1 MKIVLINDEIV
12 KFSYICP
19 IRRCDK
25 IKEMEKNFN
34 AKEVERKWSQYWLEN
49 KTFKSSVDESRPSYT
64 VLIPPPNVTG
74 VLHFGHVLNNSLQD
88 FFIRKARKQGYNVNW
103 VPGIDH
109 AAIAT
114 EAKVVGYLR
123 EKGIKKSDL
132 TREQFLDYCWEWKE
146 KYGGIIIDQL
156 KTIGAGCDWDRVT
169 FTLDDHYYKAVIRVF
184 VDLYKKG
191 YIYKGKRI
199 INWDC
204 EARTALSNEEVF
216 YKEGGEPGQLF
227 HLKYKYADGSGYLT
241 VATTRPETIFA
252 DMAVAVNPDDDR
264 YKSLLGKEVL
274 IPLINKPIK
283 IIADSYVDKEF
294 GTGCL
299 KVTPAHDI
307 NDYEIGLRHNL
318 EVIDIL
324 NDDGTVNELCGYPEF
339 IGKDRFKVRKE
350 IKTKLEEV
358 DCLEKIED
366 IINKVG
372 RSERTN
378 SVVEP
383 KLSLQWYVDMKNI
396 SKKAYEVVMND
407 EVQFFPAYHKNTFN
421 HWMTNIRDWC
431 ISRQLWWGHRIP
443 AWYDADGNFYVA
455 ETAEEAYEQYESY
468 LKANNRPSSGGIEGG
483 HLKQD
488 EDVLDTWASSWL
500 WPLEVFNGFEHYNKE
515 TGKIDITKSKDL
527 DYYLPTQIIVTGPDI
542 MFLWITRMIIANY
555 EYTDRKPF
563 EKVFFTGIVRD
574 KLGRKLS
581 KQLGNSPDLYEL
593 IDKYGMD
600 GIRYGMMSI
609 SPAGNDILFDEK
621 SLEIGRNFTNKIWNA
636 FRLIKSW
643 EVIEGENAENEA
655 IFVWFEALLQK
666 NVNSFL
672 DNIDNLRISEALK
685 DLYSFVWDDLCSWYL
700 EMIKPEFEKPIDSYT
715 YERTMQFFETVLSL
729 LNPIMPFITEEMW
742 GIIRE
747 RSLGDLCSDHQLPAK
762 GAFNQEVIANQN
774 LFIELVVKV
783 RELRANLKLKNREEI
798 GLSIDKELLSK
809 IEALV
814 PKIKKM
820 TWVNVINTDL
830 DSGSSNSAVVSGKK
844 IIVHSEKKLD
854 SSEVKSKLE
863 EEIKYTRGFIKSIET
878 KLSNEKFVSNAP
890 EKVLDMERKKL
901 SDGQAKLKQL
911 EQNLSQLS
919 AN

>member
-88 FFIRKARKQGYNVNW
+88 FFIRKARKQGFNVNW

-204 EARTALSNEEVF
+204 EAKTALSNEEVI
-216 YKEGGEPGQLF
+216 YKEGGEQGQLF

-283 IIADSYVDKEF
+283 IIADNYVDKEF

-366 IINKVG
+366 IVNKVG

-396 SKKAYEVVMND
+396 SKKAYEVVMSD

-443 AWYDADGNFYVA
+443 AWYDADGNFYVG

-515 TGKIDITKSKDL
+515 TGKIDFEKSKEL
-527 DYYLPTQIIVTGPDI
+527 SYYIPSKVVVTAPEI
-542 MFLWITRMIIANY
+542 MFLWVTRMIIANY

-563 EKVFFTGIVRD
+563 EKVFYTGIVRD
-574 KLGRKLS
+574 KLGRKMS
-581 KQLGNSPDLYEL
+581 KSLGNSPDLYEL

-621 SLEIGRNFTNKIWNA
+621 SLEVGRNFSNKIWNA
-636 FRLIKSW
+636 FRLIKGW
-643 EVIEGENAENEA
+643 EVSEGNNEENTAVFE
-655 IFVWFEALLQK
+655 WFEALLQK

-672 DNIDNLRISEALK
+672 DNVDQLRISEALK

-700 EMIKPEFEKPIDSYT
+700 EMIKPDFEKPIDSFTFTKTISY
-715 YERTMQFFETVLSL
+715 FETVVSL

-742 GIIRE
+742 GYIKDRDK
-747 RSLGDLCSDHQLPAK
+747 SDLCSEHQLPQNAI
-762 GAFNQEVIANQN
+762 FNSAIIQKQKLFAELIMKTREV
-774 LFIELVVKV
+774 
-783 RELRANLKLKNREEI
+783 RANLKLKNRETI
-798 GLSIDKELLSK
+798 GLGLDSDLYKEVEPF
-809 IEALV
+809 IA
-814 PKIKKM
+814 KIKKLV
-820 TWVNVINTDL
+820 WAEDINTNTEVTTTNTTIV
-830 DSGSSNSAVVSGKK
+830 GGKKVVVISDKKIDDADALKK
-844 IIVHSEKKLD
+844 IIED
-854 SSEVKSKLE
+854 
-863 EEIKYTRGFIKSIET
+863 IAYTKGFIKSIET
-878 KLSNEKFVSNAP
+878 KLNNEKFASNAP
-890 EKVLDMERKKL
+890 EKVLEMERKKL
-901 SDGQAKLKQL
+901 SYGQEKLKQL
-911 EQNLSQLS
+911 EKMLTNP
-919 AN
+919 

>member
-1 MKIVLINDEIV
+1 
-12 KFSYICP
+12 
-19 IRRCDK
+19 
-25 IKEMEKNFN
+25 MEKNFN
-34 AKEVERKWSQYWLEN
+34 AKEVEKKWSEYWLEN
-49 KTFKSSVDESRPSYT
+49 KTFKSSIDESRPSYT

-88 FFIRKARKQGYNVNW
+88 FFIRKARKQGFNACW

-132 TREQFLDYCWEWKE
+132 SREEFLDYCWEWKE
-146 KYGGIIIDQL
+146 KYGGIILDQL

-169 FTLDDHYYKAVIRVF
+169 FTLDDHYYKAVVRVF

-204 EARTALSNEEVF
+204 EAQTALSNEEVI
-216 YKEGGEPGQLF
+216 YNEAGEKAQLF
-227 HLKYKYADGSGYLT
+227 YLKYKYVQGDGYLT

-252 DMAVAVNPDDDR
+252 DMAVAVNPDDER
-264 YKSLLGKEVL
+264 YKCLIGQEVL

-307 NDYEIGLRHNL
+307 NDYEIGMRHGL
-318 EVIDIL
+318 EIVDIL
-324 NDDGTVNELCGYPEF
+324 NDDGTLNELCQYPEF
-339 IGKDRFKVRKE
+339 IGKDRFKVRRE
-350 IKTKLEEV
+350 IKTKLEEI
-358 DCLEKIED
+358 DCLEKVED
-366 IINKVG
+366 IVNKVG

-383 KLSLQWYVDMKNI
+383 KLSLQWYVDMKNL
-396 SKKAYEVVMND
+396 SKKAYEVVMSD
-407 EVQFFPAYHKNTFN
+407 EVEFFPKYHKNTFN

-443 AWYDADGNFYVA
+443 AWYDEDGNFYVG

-468 LKANNRPSSGGIEGG
+468 LKANNRPSCGGIEGG
-483 HLKQD
+483 HLRQD

-500 WPLEVFNGFEHYNKE
+500 WPLEVFNGFEHYNRE
-515 TGKIDITKSKDL
+515 TGKIDVSKSKDL

-643 EVIEGENAENEA
+643 EIVEGKNTENEA
-655 IFVWFEALLQK
+655 VFVWFEALLQK

-700 EMIKPEFEKPIDSYT
+700 EMIKPEFQKPIDSYT
-715 YERTMQFFETVLSL
+715 YEKTMQFFETVLSL

-742 GIIRE
+742 CIIRE
-747 RSLGDLCSDHQLPAK
+747 RSSGELCSEHQLPIK
-762 GAFNQEVIANQN
+762 GVFNQEVITNQN

-783 RELRANLKLKNREEI
+783 RELRSNLKLKNREEI
-798 GLSIDKELLSK
+798 NLSIDKELLSK
-809 IEALV
+809 IEVLV

-820 TWVNVINTDL
+820 TWVNEINTDL
-830 DSGSSNSAVVSGKK
+830 DSSSSTSSVVAGKK

-854 SSEVKSKLE
+854 SAEVKTKLE
-863 EEIKYTRGFIKSIET
+863 DEINYTRGFIKSIEA
-878 KLSNEKFVSNAP
+878 KLSNEKFVTNAP

-901 SDGQAKLKQL
+901 SDGCEKLKQL

-919 AN
+919 GN

>member
-1 MKIVLINDEIV
+1 
-12 KFSYICP
+12 
-19 IRRCDK
+19 
-25 IKEMEKNFN
+25 MEKIFN

-49 KTFKSSVDESRPSYT
+49 KTFKSTVDESRPSYT

-114 EAKVVGYLR
+114 EAKVVAYLR

-156 KTIGAGCDWDRVT
+156 KTIGAGCDWDRVS
-169 FTLDDHYYKAVIRVF
+169 FTLDDHYYMAVIRVF

-204 EARTALSNEEVF
+204 EAKTALSNEEII
-216 YKEGGEPGQLF
+216 YKEGGEQGYLF
-227 HLKYKYADGSGYLT
+227 HLKYKYADGSGYII

-252 DMAVAVNPDDDR
+252 DMAVAVHPEDAR

-274 IPLINKPIK
+274 IPLIHKPIK

-318 EVIDIL
+318 EIIDIL
-324 NDDGTVNELCGYPEF
+324 GDDGTLNELCGYSEF

-350 IKTKLEEV
+350 IKAKLEEA

-366 IINKVG
+366 IVNKVG

-383 KLSLQWYVDMKNI
+383 KLSLQWYVDMKKI
-396 SKKAYEVVMND
+396 SKKAYDVVMSD

-443 AWYDADGNFYVA
+443 AWYDAEGNFYVG
-455 ETAEEAYEQYESY
+455 ETIEEAYQEA
-468 LKANNRPSSGGIEGG
+468 LKTNSS
-483 HLKQD
+483 LKVEELRQD

-500 WPLEVFNGFEHYNKE
+500 WPLEVFHGFEHYNKE
-515 TGKIDITKSKDL
+515 TGKIDFEKSEEL
-527 DYYLPTQIIVTGPDI
+527 SYYIPSKVIVTGPDI
-542 MFLWITRMIIANY
+542 MFLWITRMVIANY

-563 EKVFFTGIVRD
+563 EKVFFTGTVRD
-574 KLGRKLS
+574 KLGRKMS
-581 KQLGNSPDLYEL
+581 KSLGNSPDLYEM
-593 IDKYGMD
+593 IDKYSMD

-609 SPAGNDILFDEK
+609 SPAGNDIIFEEK
-621 SLEIGRNFTNKIWNA
+621 NLEIGRNFSNKLWNA
-636 FRLIKSW
+636 FRLIKGW
-643 EVIEGENAENEA
+643 EITEGKNEENLAVFE
-655 IFVWFEALLQK
+655 WFEALLQK
-666 NVNSFL
+666 NINSFL
-672 DNIDNLRISEALK
+672 NNVDQLRISEALK

-700 EMIKPEFEKPIDSYT
+700 EMIKPDFEKPIDAYT
-715 YERTMQFFETVLSL
+715 YTQTIGYFETVVSL

-742 GIIRE
+742 GYMKE
-747 RSLGDLCSDHQLPAK
+747 RDKGDLCSEHQLPVK
-762 GAFNQEVIANQN
+762 SHFDENIIQKQRLFSELIVKTREV
-774 LFIELVVKV
+774 
-783 RELRANLKLKNREEI
+783 RATLKLKNREPI
-798 GLSIDKELLSK
+798 GLGIDAELWGEIEPFLAKVKKLVWAENIDTNTDVNTTNSFIVNGKKVIILSDKK
-809 IEALV
+809 IDDADALK
-814 PKIKKM
+814 KIKED
-820 TWVNVINTDL
+820 I
-830 DSGSSNSAVVSGKK
+830 
-844 IIVHSEKKLD
+844 E
-854 SSEVKSKLE
+854 
-863 EEIKYTRGFIKSIET
+863 YTKGFIKSIES
-878 KLSNEKFVSNAP
+878 KLNNEKFSANAP
-890 EKVLDMERKKL
+890 EKVLEMERKKL
-901 SDGQAKLKQL
+901 GDGQEKLKQL
-911 EQNLSQLS
+911 EKML
-919 AN
+919 ANP